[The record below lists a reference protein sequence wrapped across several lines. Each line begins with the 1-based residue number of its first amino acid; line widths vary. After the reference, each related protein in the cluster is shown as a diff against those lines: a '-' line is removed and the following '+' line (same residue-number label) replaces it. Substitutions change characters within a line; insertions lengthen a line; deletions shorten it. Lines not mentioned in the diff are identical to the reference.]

1 MYSICWGSCWYYLT
15 VLQSSIKHLDFFHW
29 SFSPPWAAA
38 SWDTVCEVSYLGLS
52 FLFFCCLAVCP
63 ATSTPLEGAA
73 HPRLCHF
80 SGCAEEGPPSPG
92 WLYNWQ
98 PNRRVITVMLVEYQF
113 IIIVAL
119 ALALVFTFDR
129 KFCIAILRYITFL
142 KRKHS

>member
-63 ATSTPLEGAA
+63 ATPTPLEGAA

-98 PNRRVITVMLVEYQF
+98 PNRRVITVVSRIPVYYYCRFSFSFSFSFYICQE
-113 IIIVAL
+113 
-119 ALALVFTFDR
+119 
-129 KFCIAILRYITFL
+129 ILHCNT
-142 KRKHS
+142 